1 LKCQCEKVLHE
12 NIEIS
17 TSAQLLS
24 VADRFDAKQLRSA
37 SLEFIM
43 KNSDA
48 VMLTDGFKELDRNLV
63 VEVMMEACHRAS
75 VK

>member
-1 LKCQCEKVLHE
+1 
-12 NIEIS
+12 
-17 TSAQLLS
+17 

-63 VEVMMEACHRAS
+63 VEVMMEACHRAT